1 VLYYLEKAHG
11 LSENFW
17 GYFRSNLAK
26 WVIHL
31 VWYSLSPGI
40 SGLSFWQDNGR
51 RKFTAW
57 QRLLL

>member
-40 SGLSFWQDNGR
+40 SGLSF
-51 RKFTAW
+51 
-57 QRLLL
+57 